1 MKIIKSILAIIA
13 GIVVGSIIN
22 AAIIFLCNAIFGAP
36 EGMVLW
42 DEESVKAHADKLT
55 TANFIGTLLAH
66 QLGTLVGAFT
76 TAKIAPFRK
85 MIFPLVVGVWFLAGG
100 IYAVSLIMPPVWFS
114 IGDILLYVPVAII
127 GGKLGGTLQ
136 QKKN

>member
-1 MKIIKSILAIIA
+1 MKIIKGILAVIA
-13 GIVVGSIIN
+13 GIIVGSIIN
-22 AAIIFLCNAIFGAP
+22 AAVIFLCNAIFGAP

-76 TAKIAPFRK
+76 AARIAPFRK
-85 MIFPLVVGVWFLAGG
+85 LVFCLVVGVWFLAGG
-100 IYAVSLIMPPVWFS
+100 IYAVSLIMPPVWFAVA
-114 IGDILLYVPVAII
+114 DIVFYIPIAII
-127 GGKLGGTLQ
+127 GGKFGGALQ